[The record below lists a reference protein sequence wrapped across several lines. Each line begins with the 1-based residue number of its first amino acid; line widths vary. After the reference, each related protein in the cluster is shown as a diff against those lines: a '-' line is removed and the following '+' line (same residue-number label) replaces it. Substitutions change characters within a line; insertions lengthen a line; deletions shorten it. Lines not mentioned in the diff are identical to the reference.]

1 MKRFGFLIILSF
13 FFVSCGQTAI
23 GYNDSVIRPQIEI
36 SAYLDSIFLANSSY
50 NAIHSY
56 REEMVKNAE
65 EGLSKIRVLDDFK
78 GNESYRESAQKY
90 YSFVATY
97 FSSTLEIDS
106 ILYQFNSPERLESVP
121 QERIEQIRK
130 NFQHFQELEENL
142 LNEQQKFAEEFN
154 LKL

>member
-1 MKRFGFLIILSF
+1 MKRPGFLIVFSL

-23 GYNDSVIRPQIEI
+23 GYNDTVILSQIEI
-36 SAYLDSIFLANSSY
+36 SAALDSIFRPDSSY
-50 NAIHSY
+50 EDIHSY
-56 REEMVKNAE
+56 REEMVKKAE
-65 EGLSKIRVLDDFK
+65 EGLAKTRVLESYK

-121 QERIEQIRK
+121 QERIEQVRK

-142 LNEQQKFAEEFN
+142 LNEQQKFAQAFN